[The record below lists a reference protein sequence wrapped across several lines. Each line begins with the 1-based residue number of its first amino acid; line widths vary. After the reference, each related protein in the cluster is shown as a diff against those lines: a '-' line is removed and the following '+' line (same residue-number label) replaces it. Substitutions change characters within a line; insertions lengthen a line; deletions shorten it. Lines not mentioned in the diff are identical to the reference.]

1 METVLRRGLTT
12 LQMVNRCAPHASPS
26 DTSVEEKRPVMMSKK
41 MHDRVKKL
49 EKLPK
54 KSNQLDYDTMQRYG

>member
-1 METVLRRGLTT
+1 
-12 LQMVNRCAPHASPS
+12 
-26 DTSVEEKRPVMMSKK
+26 MSKK
-41 MHDRVKKL
+41 MHDQVKKL